1 MINDIISKLEK
12 DSNCELSIEE
22 LKVLYEI
29 DTTVY
34 RDLSSYRD
42 KRNNYEDFSKMF
54 DKKNIAC
61 TSDEVNE
68 NTICYIGDLL
78 LEYEMNTHNIRY
90 VYGDII
96 SWYDKIRNLEN
107 LEIVYGS
114 AEFDY
119 LKTYEGLD
127 NLRIIGKK
135 FSLNEVLKG
144 DFSSLEYV
152 NMFLLVG
159 LKCAKDIIMPE
170 YVRILWLPLLK
181 TNEGLVLPKNLE
193 QLYLLDGKLID
204 NLILPDSLEVLRV
217 GNEDIDLDKVKKKV
231 IIC

>member
-1 MINDIISKLEK
+1 MYETIINKLNNDIE
-12 DSNCELSIEE
+12 CELFIDE
-22 LKVLYEI
+22 LKYIYEDNI
-29 DTTVY
+29 KEFESI
-34 RDLSSYRD
+34 RNL
-42 KRNNYEDFSKMF
+42 RNNYNDLCKLFG
-54 DKKNIAC
+54 KKHVAC
-61 TSDEVNE
+61 TLEEINQD
-68 NTICYIGDLL
+68 TICYIGDLL
-78 LEYEMNTHNIRY
+78 LEYEMNAHNIRY

-96 SWYDKIRNLEN
+96 SWYDKIKNLEN